1 MSVHVKMI
9 LHVNQE
15 LYVNMMQVN
24 NVTSPKQPVGMVN
37 ARLRFLLYVSL
48 IVVYSTARD
57 LSVSW
62 FQCTPRRTIKIVSS
76 SEILTNMDHTTI
88 PK

>member
-9 LHVNQE
+9 LHVKQE

-57 LSVSW
+57 
-62 FQCTPRRTIKIVSS
+62 
-76 SEILTNMDHTTI
+76 
-88 PK
+88 